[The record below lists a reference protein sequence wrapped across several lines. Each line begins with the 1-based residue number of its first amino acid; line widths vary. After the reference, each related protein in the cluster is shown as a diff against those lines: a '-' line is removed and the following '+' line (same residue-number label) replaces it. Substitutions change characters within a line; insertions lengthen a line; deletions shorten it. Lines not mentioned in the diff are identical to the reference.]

1 MFLRQNNKEEIKK
14 IYDFVHLTY
23 KSAHMYD
30 RIIKY

>member
-1 MFLRQNNKEEIKK
+1 MFFRLNDTEEIKK